1 MIMCKHVC
9 ERLTPG
15 PRLLLFNYY
24 TGWLVVS
31 AQKAFHY
38 GVKIAFIEPGYF
50 ILTPSGG
57 MGYIDRNDV

>member
-1 MIMCKHVC
+1 M
-9 ERLTPG
+9 
-15 PRLLLFNYY
+15 
-24 TGWLVVS
+24 S
-31 AQKAFHY
+31 AQKAFYY